1 MFYKVFFSI
10 LIFVSMTTN
19 IYFVSL
25 LINISSA
32 TDDAR
37 TETLRQIER
46 NKVVLLIIQ
55 NDWIGQDISKL
66 NELISKLSKE
76 DIIVNYND
84 NSIEIND
91 IIFTF
96 SNNKITNVAYWD

>member
-1 MFYKVFFSI
+1 MFYKIFFSI
-10 LIFVSMTTN
+10 LIFTSMAAN

-25 LINISSA
+25 LINVGSV

-37 TETLRQIER
+37 SETLRQIER
-46 NKVVLLIIQ
+46 NRVALLIMQ

-66 NELISKLSKE
+66 NEFVNKLDKE
-76 DIIVNYND
+76 NIIIKHND
-84 NSIEIND
+84 GSVEIHD

-96 SNNKITNVAYWD
+96 SNNKIINVAYWD

>member
-1 MFYKVFFSI
+1 MFYKIFFSI
-10 LIFVSMTTN
+10 LIFISITAN

-25 LINISSA
+25 LVNAGSA

-37 TETLRQIER
+37 SETLRQIER
-46 NKVVLLIIQ
+46 NQIALLIIQ

-66 NELISKLSKE
+66 NEFIDKLDKE
-76 DIIVNYND
+76 NIIKHND
-84 NSIEIND
+84 VSIEIHD

-96 SNNKITNVAYWD
+96 SNNKIINVAYYD